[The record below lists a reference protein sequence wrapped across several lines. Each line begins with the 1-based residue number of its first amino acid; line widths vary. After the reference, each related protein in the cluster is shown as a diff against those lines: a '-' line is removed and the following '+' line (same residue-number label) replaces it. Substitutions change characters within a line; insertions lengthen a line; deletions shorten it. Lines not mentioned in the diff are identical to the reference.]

1 MISFPKFLKT
11 TSNFT
16 WWAILIS
23 IHPRS
28 TIITC
33 LRRNSLLAC
42 SLTRSFHQFFN
53 PTRLTSY
60 SATLLDNVFT
70 THLPKD
76 VYSGIIL
83 NYRSDHFPVFAYF
96 HDEHMPPTG
105 GKTVFKRSFNE
116 RNFNKSTEL
125 LSRKNWSTFPDEEDP
140 NESYDFIHELTRRS
154 LKPSLPSASRTEGRT
169 VTDPKEIADSFCKY
183 FSNLGPNLAKAL
195 PKVNYSFRSFL
206 FDNSDTP
213 IPLGPTDI
221 DKLEDI
227 CSEFSFRK
235 APGYDNITAH
245 VIKTSFHLI
254 STPLGST
261 INLSLQKGIFPDKL
275 KVAKVTPVYRRE
287 DTGPF
292 ANFFS
297 THFFKILCTTDLMSF
312 LVRLISYT
320 VVSLWNPRSCLLG
333 PF

>member
-1 MISFPKFLKT
+1 
-11 TSNFT
+11 
-16 WWAILIS
+16 
-23 IHPRS
+23 
-28 TIITC
+28 
-33 LRRNSLLAC
+33 
-42 SLTRSFHQFFN
+42 
-53 PTRLTSY
+53 
-60 SATLLDNVFT
+60 
-70 THLPKD
+70 
-76 VYSGIIL
+76 
-83 NYRSDHFPVFAYF
+83 
-96 HDEHMPPTG
+96 MPPTG

-125 LSRKNWSTFPDEEDP
+125 LSRENWSTFPDEEDP

-206 FDNSDTP
+206 FDNSDTS
-213 IPLGPTDI
+213 ITLGPTDI
-221 DKLEDI
+221 EKLEDI

-235 APGYDNITAH
+235 APGYDNIPAH

-275 KVAKVTPVYRRE
+275 KVAKVAPVYRRE

-292 ANFFS
+292 VNFFS
-297 THFFKILCTTDLMSF
+297 THFFKILCTTDLMGF
-312 LVRLISYT
+312 LVRLTCYK
-320 VVSLWNPRSCLLG
+320 VVSL
-333 PF
+333 